1 MTDTQV
7 TPNASPHT
15 TAPSDKSKSPADV
28 SNTKKTAAP
37 KHHLIVTDA
46 HMSKGLQI
54 LVRILGGLI
63 IVASVAAL
71 PFIIADAVTMLYQTV
86 DGHLG
91 PKVSSLTFLLEAI
104 GMGVQLVIVIGM
116 LIFGLLLLLDKRS
129 HAMYWTYVLIPLV
142 IAKIMLN
149 MAIYG
154 MDYHLILPFV
164 QFVILVVLSVTLDP
178 QLRQERHVQ
187 HQLRMMESKATYEKS
202 KSEDMLGRDLTG
214 KGYISL
220 NFFNIFW
227 MFVLASVIG
236 LVLETIFHIV
246 VFGHYQNRTGML
258 WGPFSPIYG
267 FGAILMTIFLNRLYK
282 SSPFLIFCASAVIGG
297 AFEYFTSW
305 FMQTAFGIT
314 AWNYSNQWGN
324 IDGRTSVAFMC
335 CWGVLGL
342 IWIKV
347 ALPYILKLIQLIPW
361 KVRYWLT
368 LICFIFIVVDG
379 VMTLLSLDA
388 WYSRLAGISQDSP
401 AAQFFAQHF
410 DNHFM
415 AHHFQTMELNPKSAS
430 RM

>member
-1 MTDTQV
+1 MKSGQSEAV
-7 TPNASPHT
+7 AQHATPQKRHPLQL
-15 TAPSDKSKSPADV
+15 ADG
-28 SNTKKTAAP
+28 NT
-37 KHHLIVTDA
+37 HLTKAVRIGA
-46 HMSKGLQI
+46 
-54 LVRILGGLI
+54 RILGVLI
-63 IVASVAAL
+63 VLAGIAVL
-71 PFIIADAVTMLYQTV
+71 PFIIHGLVGILEQMTAPDPGVEV
-86 DGHLG
+86 
-91 PKVSSLTFLLEAI
+91 KSLTFLLMVIHMAVNALMAL
-104 GMGVQLVIVIGM
+104 GMIAFGM
-116 LIFGLLLLLDKRS
+116 LLVMERRRN
-129 HAMYWTYVLIPLV
+129 AMYWTYALIPLV
-142 IAKIMLN
+142 IVDILLDMGL
-149 MAIYG
+149 YG
-154 MDYHLILPFV
+154 MDSHLILPFI
-164 QFVILVVLSVTLDP
+164 QFVILVALSVTLDP
-178 QLRQERHVQ
+178 QLRQERRVQ
-187 HQLRMMESKATYEKS
+187 HRLHMMKSQETYRKSKAD
-202 KSEDMLGRDLTG
+202 DMLGRDLTG

-227 MFVLASVIG
+227 MFVLASVVG

-335 CWGVLGL
+335 CWGLLGL
-342 IWIKV
+342 IWIKL
-347 ALPYILKLIQLIPW
+347 ALPYILKLIQMIPW

-368 LICFIFIVVDG
+368 IICFALMLVDG

-401 AAQFFAQHF
+401 VAHFFAQHF
-410 DNHFM
+410 DNEFM
-415 AHHFQTMELNPKSAS
+415 TNHFQTMELNPKSAA